1 MHEPAPKRMTV
12 DEFLTWAMTQ
22 PGRYELVDGE
32 VVAISPERV
41 GHGVVK
47 AAVWLALKRGI
58 EAAGLTCEALP
69 DGMTVRIDE
78 RTTYEPDALVR
89 CGKPLDRAAVEI
101 PDPLVIVEVLSPSTQ
116 AVDLG
121 GKLEGYFRVASVRHY
136 LIVKLATR
144 SVIHFRRADD
154 GTLRTSILAETA
166 ALTLDPPGLE
176 VPVASFFDGL

>member
-12 DEFLTWAMTQ
+12 DEFLTWAMTR

-32 VVAISPERV
+32 VVAMSPERV

-47 AAVWLALKRGI
+47 ADVREALKQAIRKRG
-58 EAAGLTCEALP
+58 LPCEALP
-69 DGMTVRIDE
+69 DGMTVRVDA
-78 RTTYEPDALVR
+78 TTAYEPDALVR
-89 CGKPLDRAAVEI
+89 CGEPLDREAVEI
-101 PDPLVIVEVLSPSTQ
+101 PDPVVIVEVLSPSTR

-144 SVIHFRRADD
+144 SVIHHRRDD
-154 GTLRTSILAETA
+154 AGTIRTTILAEA
-166 ALTLDPPGLE
+166 ATLTLDPPGLE
-176 VPVASFFDGL
+176 VPVAAFFQGL